1 MTRPRLCPPR
11 PRVVFAGG
19 RAPACWKQQVRPS
32 AAAPAALARLCGWM
46 AAMAQET
53 GPKLRPKPLL
63 GTCLAEMVGDGPAET
78 PVAAETTASGGGK
91 PRPTEPGAGRQAQT
105 ATPPLAHET
114 GKRRPA
120 TAPPPLGSPRQGLIR
135 RWTRCSPVK
144 LLVLSAIYVLT
155 PLLGSQIP
163 RDTSNTIVILRLGG
177 N

>member
-19 RAPACWKQQVRPS
+19 RAPACWRQQVRPT

-53 GPKLRPKPLL
+53 GPKLRSEPLL
-63 GTCLAEMVGDGPAET
+63 GTCLAEMVGDGPAEA
-78 PVAAETTASGGGK
+78 PSAVETTASGGGK
-91 PRPTEPGAGRQAQT
+91 PRPAEPGASRQAQT

-120 TAPPPLGSPRQGLIR
+120 TAPVTGERRQPLP
-135 RWTRCSPVK
+135 
-144 LLVLSAIYVLT
+144 
-155 PLLGSQIP
+155 
-163 RDTSNTIVILRLGG
+163 GG
-177 N
+177 